1 MPVPFP
7 AKDYKKRIYLYC
19 LTRASIAPGN
29 SPYWLEPESS
39 YLVYPVCDGV
49 HTMPF
54 QINKSLM
61 SLKKIFFLIS
71 FFQLCPG
78 WSQDHFP
85 GGVAGAEV
93 WYTVDHT
100 SLSQSVYPNLAEPY
114 IRLTSCTPTLGN
126 PFLFNFNHSLNTSG
140 LCLTYSAPL
149 EITTARNVFFV
160 GEPQELTVNY
170 SHLTT
175 GWRSDLSAIIQ
186 PAWLNRYRFDLANK
200 GAYIGEN
207 ITSFESVTKANVN
220 FYHWNIYQSD
230 KRFKSYGLD
239 GETSFFIGK
248 NFTNTTVTPTLQ
260 GQSFSG
266 NFPEFISYPFEL
278 TANQKNRVESYL
290 ALKYGIT
297 LAANTPYRNSDNT
310 VFWSAANYANFPQR
324 IFGIGRNDISGL
336 NQLQSES
343 VHNKDYL
350 IASVKKLYP
359 TNLEKQQVEQIDNN
373 NFVVFGDN
381 GQADGLMAENDQHV
395 RILYRK
401 WLSQNTHQN
410 ASLINMYFKLNLM
423 TAINQAMAANSQLKL
438 WMLHDKYVTNQAVSD
453 FTSQYV
459 EYYDTATMDGLLYGY
474 FEDVFFDT
482 DESIYDQFTFGVG
495 PEMIVQVRF
504 DLGDCD
510 DERIGSTVVITGGE
524 APYNVKIENTNG
536 YAETFNISE
545 NTLHFEAIAPD
556 TYTVH
561 VIDSQGNEADVEVE
575 VEQQAVDVNLGPDIV
590 FNASQQQATL
600 NGGQYVLDPTATY
613 KWYKDGVL
621 LNYFASILTVAQ
633 PGEYTVVVTSGNMMC
648 QETDTIVVG
657 YNFAGS
663 AYVSIQCE
671 DDFGS
676 IVSSTTGGVPPFTTV
691 VSGNSVTISQVHV
704 SNTCTIP
711 NLPPDLYTV
720 TTTDSSGNVFQT
732 NIEIE
737 DMLEGIEVDL
747 QAQIPQDPVC
757 SPSAFYA
764 DPSVPAYSCIGIIT
778 LDASVLVTNPNVI
791 YEWYQNGQYQSGING
806 PLVELFNTPS
816 QPAQDPNG
824 FNEFQVLIYNVETGC
839 YITDNIALTRF
850 YGIRDGGNSQG
861 NGTRVASPKPAE
873 SISAKVYPNP
883 SDINSTFYYEI
894 TSSEEFSG
902 TVYIYSPNGA
912 LLLQKSISGQ
922 SSYSIPLSLTTSGTY
937 LAVTQVGD
945 KTLTNKIIIR

>member
-1 MPVPFP
+1 
-7 AKDYKKRIYLYC
+7 
-19 LTRASIAPGN
+19 
-29 SPYWLEPESS
+29 
-39 YLVYPVCDGV
+39 
-49 HTMPF
+49 MPF

-61 SLKKIFFLIS
+61 SLKKIFALIALG
-71 FFQLCPG
+71 FFCN
-78 WSQDHFP
+78 SQAQEHFP
-85 GGVAGAEV
+85 GGVAGAEA
-93 WYTVDHT
+93 WYIVDHT
-100 SLSQSVYPNLAEPY
+100 NLSQGVYPNLSEPY

-126 PFLFNFNHSLNTSG
+126 PFLFNFNHSLKTSG
-140 LCLTYSAPL
+140 LCLTYNAPL

-239 GETSFFIGK
+239 GETSFYIGK
-248 NFTNTTVTPTLQ
+248 NFNNTTVTPTLQ

-297 LAANTPYRNSDNT
+297 LATNTPYRNSKNVT
-310 VFWSAANYANFPQR
+310 FWTPANYANFPQR
-324 IFGIGRNDISGL
+324 IFGIGRDDISGL

-401 WLSQNTHQN
+401 WLSQNTDEH
-410 ASLINMYFKLNLM
+410 ASSINMYFKLNLM
-423 TAINQAMAANSQLKL
+423 TAINQAMAANSHLKL

-474 FEDVFFDT
+474 FEDIFFDR
-482 DESIYDQFTFGVG
+482 DQSIYDQFTFGVG

-524 APYNVKIENTNG
+524 APYKVKIENTNG
-536 YAETFNISE
+536 YSESFTINE
-545 NTLHFEAIAPD
+545 NTLHFDAVAPD
-556 TYTVH
+556 TYTVY
-561 VIDSQGNEADVEVE
+561 VMDALGNEASVEVD
-575 VEQQAVDVNLGPDIV
+575 VVQQAVDVNLGPDIV
-590 FNASQQQATL
+590 FNATLQQATL
-600 NGGQYVLDPTATY
+600 NAGQYVLDPTATY

-621 LNYFASILTVAQ
+621 LNYFASTLTVTQ

-648 QETDTIVVG
+648 QETDTVVVG
-657 YNFAGS
+657 YNFTGS
-663 AYVSIQCE
+663 AYVSMQCE
-671 DDFGS
+671 DDFGN
-676 IVSSTTGGVPPFTTV
+676 IVVSNAGGVPPFTTV
-691 VSGNSVTISQVHV
+691 ASGNSITISQVHV
-704 SNTCTIP
+704 SSTFTTAD
-711 NLPPDLYTV
+711 LPPDVYTV
-720 TTTDSSGNVFQT
+720 TTTDSAGNIFQT
-732 NIEIE
+732 NAEIL

-747 QAQIPQDPVC
+747 EAQMQQYSHCSLFSNPELSSTCYFCQDSSTENFDTV
-757 SPSAFYA
+757 
-764 DPSVPAYSCIGIIT
+764 V
-778 LDASVLVTNPNVI
+778 LDASLNVTNPNVI
-791 YEWYQNGQYQSGING
+791 YEWYFNGQYLDIDSPI
-806 PLVELFNTPS
+806 VEFHHTLPVDESNIS
-816 QPAQDPNG
+816 G
-824 FNEFQVLIYNVETGC
+824 FNEFQVLIYNLETGC
-839 YITDNIALTRF
+839 YITETIALGRF
-850 YGIRDGGNSQG
+850 MEIQESQSG
-861 NGTRVASPKPAE
+861 NGTRMANPKPAD

-883 SDINSTFYYEI
+883 SDINKTFYYEI
-894 TSSEEFSG
+894 TSSEEFEG

-937 LAVTQVGD
+937 LAVTQVGE
-945 KTLTNKIIIR
+945 KTLTNKIIIK